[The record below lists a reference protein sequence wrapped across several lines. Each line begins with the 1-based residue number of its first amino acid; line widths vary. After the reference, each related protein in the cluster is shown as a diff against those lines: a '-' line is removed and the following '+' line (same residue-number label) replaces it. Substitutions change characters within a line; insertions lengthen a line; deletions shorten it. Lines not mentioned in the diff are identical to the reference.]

1 MTFKKNHLISCFLLC
16 FASASLANQNLLS
29 AMNLVDGS
37 DIDGQHGV
45 IHVSGSLT
53 ENPCTLSMDSN
64 NQSISIGNMPFS
76 VFNTKKNDIKSISFQ
91 IELLDCLETQSELE
105 NFQTGTTVWSSSQP
119 AIKARFYAVT
129 EPFFT
134 NVIKVNGVK
143 GMGLKLTN
151 DANQMISMGN
161 DSLPMLINPGQNKLK
176 YNVIPVR
183 TSGPLTPGN
192 YSALIA
198 FEMLYD

>member
-1 MTFKKNHLISCFLLC
+1 MAFKKNYLISCFLLC
-16 FASASLANQNLLS
+16 FAGASIANQNLLNQMS
-29 AMNLVDGS
+29 LVDGS

-53 ENPCTLSMDSN
+53 ESPCRLSMDSN
-64 NQSISIGNMPFS
+64 NQSISIGNIPFS
-76 VFNTKKNDIKSISFQ
+76 FFNNKNEVKYVSFN

-105 NFQTGTTVWSSSQP
+105 NFQTGNMVWSSSQP

-134 NVIKVNGVK
+134 DVIKVNGVE
-143 GMGLKLTN
+143 GIGLKLIS
-151 DANQMISMGN
+151 DDGLVVSMGN
-161 DSLPMLINPGQNKLK
+161 DSPPILINPGQNILK
-176 YNVIPVR
+176 YNIMPIR
-183 TSGPLTPGN
+183 TSGPMTSGAF
-192 YSALIA
+192 SALIA